1 MNQGTCQVSAPPL
14 PSPPS
19 GHGECIPGYMSLPE
33 QASVLSAK
41 ELKGKSNAGT
51 GHQTANEPQRVSVP
65 RRWKKRVST
74 GLREKLR
81 LQYMGLTFDESPIPK
96 SWGRSLHFGAN

>member
-81 LQYMGLTFDESPIPK
+81 LQYMALTFDEESHPEELGTVIAFR
-96 SWGRSLHFGAN
+96 G